1 MKNKIYNFLL
11 IFFLI
16 IFANSEVNS
25 NEQFSFDVTNVE
37 ILENGKIFK
46 GLNKGVATSNNGIVI
61 SADSFEYNKETNI
74 LIAKDNVKM
83 EDTIENY
90 TIFSDQVTY
99 FKNDEKILTK
109 GNSKA
114 SYVNGQLIQAD
125 SFEYNKETNI
135 LIAKDNVKME
145 DTIENYTIFSDQV
158 TYFKNDE
165 KILTKGNSKASY
177 VNGQLIQADSFEYN
191 KETNILIAKDNVK
204 MEDTIENYTIFSDQ
218 VTYFKNDEKILTK
231 GNSKASYV
239 NGQLIQADSFEYNK
253 ETNILIAKDNVKMED
268 TIENYTIFSD
278 QVTYFKND
286 EKILTKGKTKSL
298 INNKYEILSKNV
310 LFLINKN
317 LLSSKER
324 TTIKD
329 KNSNFYQ
336 LDEFELLKEKE
347 ELRGNKIL
355 AISNFGSS
363 KSDKLYFSSAIID
376 LNTKNYLAKD
386 TKIKIHKDI
395 FNNPKNDPRLV
406 GISSNKNGNITTIN
420 KGIFTSCGENDN
432 CPPWS
437 IKAEEIKHDRKK
449 KQLIYKNAFLKIYD
463 LPVLYFP
470 KFFHPDPTVKRQ
482 SGFLQ
487 PKLGDSDILG
497 SSATIP
503 YFYSKNDS
511 TDFTF
516 TPTIFDKNTKML
528 QTEFRKVGKNYDF
541 ISDFGFTNDYKSSID
556 NKKKNISHLFG
567 KLDKDLKLENFNS
580 SNLFLSIE
588 RVTNDTYLKVFDENI
603 VTKTLKPDNYD
614 VLNSE
619 LKISLDHDNYNL
631 NAGFEVYE
639 NLQRKESD
647 RYQYVLPY
655 YSYNK
660 ILSKNY
666 LNGSLSLLSE
676 GNNQLKNTN
685 NLRSRIINDVS
696 YRGFSRISNLGLKNN
711 ININLKNLNSSGK
724 NDLEYTSSPQIDL
737 MGMVEFVSKLPLS
750 KETSFHKN
758 LITPKI
764 SLRFNPNDMKNYST
778 TNKKISVDNIFY
790 NNRIGVNDSI
800 ESGRS
805 LTLGIDYKKENI
817 EDINKYFEF
826 KLATSIRDKEE
837 NNLPKKSTLNR
848 KHSNLFGSLT
858 NNFSDHIV
866 LDYNFAIDNDLST
879 FEYNELS
886 AQLSLNNFVTDF
898 SFIEENGEMGD
909 ANVIENSFKYLIDEN
924 NNLSFKTRRNRK
936 LNLTEYYDL
945 VYEYKNDCLTAG
957 IKYKKTY
964 YEDRDLIPSENLFFT
979 ITLFPLTTYET
990 GNLR

>member
-1 MKNKIYNFLL
+1 MKNKNYNLL
-11 IFFLI
+11 LVLFLI
-16 IFANSEVNS
+16 IFINFKANS

-37 ILENGKIFK
+37 ILQNGKIFR

-61 SADSFEYNKETNI
+61 S
-74 LIAKDNVKM
+74 
-83 EDTIENY
+83 
-90 TIFSDQVTY
+90 
-99 FKNDEKILTK
+99 
-109 GNSKA
+109 
-114 SYVNGQLIQAD
+114 
-125 SFEYNKETNI
+125 
-135 LIAKDNVKME
+135 
-145 DTIENYTIFSDQV
+145 
-158 TYFKNDE
+158 
-165 KILTKGNSKASY
+165 
-177 VNGQLIQADSFEYN
+177 
-191 KETNILIAKDNVK
+191 
-204 MEDTIENYTIFSDQ
+204 
-218 VTYFKNDEKILTK
+218 
-231 GNSKASYV
+231 
-239 NGQLIQADSFEYNK
+239 ADSFEYNK

-317 LLSSKER
+317 LLSSKEK

-336 LDEFELLKEKE
+336 LDEFELLKDKD

-386 TKIKIHKDI
+386 IKIKIHNDI
-395 FNNPKNDPRLV
+395 FNNPKNDPRLLGV
-406 GISSNKNGNITTIN
+406 SSNKNGDITVVN
-420 KGIFTSCGENDN
+420 KGIFTSCGDSDK

-437 IKAEEIKHDRKK
+437 IKADKIKHDRKK
-449 KQLIYKNAFLKIYD
+449 KQLIYKNAFLNIYD
-463 LPVLYFP
+463 IPVLYFP

-503 YFYSKNDS
+503 YFYAKNDS

-528 QTEFRKVGKNYDF
+528 QTEFRKVGNNYNF
-541 ISDFGFTNDYKSSID
+541 ISDFGFTNNYKSSID
-556 NKKKNISHLFG
+556 NKKKNMSHFFG

-580 SNLFLSIE
+580 SNLSLSIE

-603 VTKTLKPDNYD
+603 VTKTLKPENYD

-619 LKISLDHDNYNL
+619 LKISFNHDNYNL
-631 NAGFEVYE
+631 NAGLEVYE
-639 NLQRKESD
+639 DLQREESD

-655 YSYNK
+655 YNYSK

-666 LNGSLSLLSE
+666 LDGSLSLLSE
-676 GNNQLKNTN
+676 GDNQLKNTN
-685 NLRSRIINDVS
+685 NLRSRVVNDLS
-696 YRGFSRISNLGLKNN
+696 YRSFDRINNLGLKNN
-711 ININLKNLNSSGK
+711 ININLKNLNSYGK

-737 MGMVEFVSKLPLS
+737 MGMFEFTSKLPLS
-750 KETSFHKN
+750 KESSSHQN
-758 LITPKI
+758 LLTPKV
-764 SLRFNPNDMKNYST
+764 SLRFNPNDMKNYS
-778 TNKKISVDNIFY
+778 NADKKINVDNIFY
-790 NNRIGVNDSI
+790 NNRIGINDSI

-805 LTLGIDYKKENI
+805 LTLGIDYKKEKI

-848 KHSNLFGSLT
+848 KNSNLFGSLT
-858 NNFSDHIV
+858 NNFSDQITV
-866 LDYNFAIDNDLST
+866 DYNFAIDNDLST

-886 AQLSLNNFVTDF
+886 AQLLINNFITDF

-909 ANVIENSFKYLIDEN
+909 TNVIENSFKYLIDEN
-924 NNLSFKTRRNRK
+924 NNISFKTRRNRK

>member
-1 MKNKIYNFLL
+1 MKNKNFNFLL

-16 IFANSEVNS
+16 ILINSQANS
-25 NEQFSFDVTNVE
+25 NEQFNFDVTNVE

-46 GLNKGVATSNNGIVI
+46 GLNKGIATSNNGIVI
-61 SADSFEYNKETNI
+61 NADSFEYNKETNI

-114 SYVNGQLIQAD
+114 SYINGQLINAD

-177 VNGQLIQADSFEYN
+177 INGQLIN
-191 KETNILIAKDNVK
+191 
-204 MEDTIENYTIFSDQ
+204 
-218 VTYFKNDEKILTK
+218 
-231 GNSKASYV
+231 
-239 NGQLIQADSFEYNK
+239 ADSFEYNK

-298 INNKYEILSKNV
+298 INNKYEIQSKNV

-336 LDEFELLKEKE
+336 LDEFELLKEKD

-386 TKIKIHKDI
+386 TKIKIHKEI
-395 FNNPKNDPRLV
+395 FNNPKNDPRLLGV
-406 GISSNKNGNITTIN
+406 SSNKNGDITIVN
-420 KGIFTSCGENDN
+420 KGIFTSCGNSDK

-437 IKAEEIKHDRKK
+437 IKAEKIKHDRKK

-463 LPVLYFP
+463 IPVLYFP

-503 YFYSKNDS
+503 YFYAKNES

-528 QTEFRKVGKNYDF
+528 QTEFRKVGNNYNF
-541 ISDFGFTNDYKSSID
+541 ISDFGFINNYKSSID
-556 NKKKNISHLFG
+556 NKKKNISHF
-567 KLDKDLKLENFNS
+567 LEN
-580 SNLFLSIE
+580 LI
-588 RVTNDTYLKVFDENI
+588 
-603 VTKTLKPDNYD
+603 
-614 VLNSE
+614 
-619 LKISLDHDNYNL
+619 
-631 NAGFEVYE
+631 
-639 NLQRKESD
+639 
-647 RYQYVLPY
+647 
-655 YSYNK
+655 K
-660 ILSKNY
+660 ILN
-666 LNGSLSLLSE
+666 
-676 GNNQLKNTN
+676 
-685 NLRSRIINDVS
+685 
-696 YRGFSRISNLGLKNN
+696 
-711 ININLKNLNSSGK
+711 
-724 NDLEYTSSPQIDL
+724 
-737 MGMVEFVSKLPLS
+737 
-750 KETSFHKN
+750 
-758 LITPKI
+758 
-764 SLRFNPNDMKNYST
+764 
-778 TNKKISVDNIFY
+778 
-790 NNRIGVNDSI
+790 
-800 ESGRS
+800 
-805 LTLGIDYKKENI
+805 
-817 EDINKYFEF
+817 
-826 KLATSIRDKEE
+826 
-837 NNLPKKSTLNR
+837 
-848 KHSNLFGSLT
+848 
-858 NNFSDHIV
+858 
-866 LDYNFAIDNDLST
+866 
-879 FEYNELS
+879 
-886 AQLSLNNFVTDF
+886 
-898 SFIEENGEMGD
+898 
-909 ANVIENSFKYLIDEN
+909 
-924 NNLSFKTRRNRK
+924 
-936 LNLTEYYDL
+936 
-945 VYEYKNDCLTAG
+945 
-957 IKYKKTY
+957 
-964 YEDRDLIPSENLFFT
+964 
-979 ITLFPLTTYET
+979 
-990 GNLR
+990 

>member
-1 MKNKIYNFLL
+1 MKNKNYNLL
-11 IFFLI
+11 LVLFLI
-16 IFANSEVNS
+16 IFINFKANS

-37 ILENGKIFK
+37 ILQNGKIFR

-61 SADSFEYNKETNI
+61 S
-74 LIAKDNVKM
+74 
-83 EDTIENY
+83 
-90 TIFSDQVTY
+90 
-99 FKNDEKILTK
+99 
-109 GNSKA
+109 
-114 SYVNGQLIQAD
+114 
-125 SFEYNKETNI
+125 
-135 LIAKDNVKME
+135 
-145 DTIENYTIFSDQV
+145 
-158 TYFKNDE
+158 
-165 KILTKGNSKASY
+165 
-177 VNGQLIQADSFEYN
+177 
-191 KETNILIAKDNVK
+191 
-204 MEDTIENYTIFSDQ
+204 
-218 VTYFKNDEKILTK
+218 
-231 GNSKASYV
+231 
-239 NGQLIQADSFEYNK
+239 ADSFEYNK

-317 LLSSKER
+317 LLSSKEK

-336 LDEFELLKEKE
+336 LDEFELLKDKD

-386 TKIKIHKDI
+386 IKIKIHNDI
-395 FNNPKNDPRLV
+395 FNNPKNDPRLLGV
-406 GISSNKNGNITTIN
+406 SSNKNGDITIVN
-420 KGIFTSCGENDN
+420 KGIFTSCGDSDK

-437 IKAEEIKHDRKK
+437 IKADKIKHDRKK
-449 KQLIYKNAFLKIYD
+449 KQLIYKNAFLNIYD
-463 LPVLYFP
+463 IPVLYFP

-503 YFYSKNDS
+503 YFYAKNDS

-528 QTEFRKVGKNYDF
+528 QTEFRKVGNNYNF
-541 ISDFGFTNDYKSSID
+541 ISDFGFTNNYKSSID
-556 NKKKNISHLFG
+556 NKKKNISHFFG
-567 KLDKDLKLENFNS
+567 KLDRDLELENFNS
-580 SNLFLSIE
+580 SNLSLSIE

-603 VTKTLKPDNYD
+603 VTKTLKPENYD

-619 LKISLDHDNYNL
+619 LKISFNHDNYNL
-631 NAGFEVYE
+631 NAGLEVYE
-639 NLQRKESD
+639 DLQREESD

-655 YSYNK
+655 YNYSK

-666 LNGSLSLLSE
+666 LDGSLSLLSE
-676 GNNQLKNTN
+676 GDNQLKNTN
-685 NLRSRIINDVS
+685 NLRSRVVNDLS
-696 YRGFSRISNLGLKNN
+696 YRSFDRISNLGLKNN
-711 ININLKNLNSSGK
+711 ININLKNLNSYGK

-737 MGMVEFVSKLPLS
+737 MGMFEFTSKLPLS
-750 KETSFHKN
+750 KESSSHQN
-758 LITPKI
+758 LLTPKV
-764 SLRFNPNDMKNYST
+764 SLRFNPNDMKNYS
-778 TNKKISVDNIFY
+778 NADKKINVDNIFY
-790 NNRIGVNDSI
+790 NNRIGINDSI

-805 LTLGIDYKKENI
+805 LTLGIDYKKEKI

-848 KHSNLFGSLT
+848 KNSNLFGSLT
-858 NNFSDHIV
+858 NNFSDQITV
-866 LDYNFAIDNDLST
+866 DYNFAIDNDLST

-886 AQLSLNNFVTDF
+886 AQLLINNFITDF

-924 NNLSFKTRRNRK
+924 NNISFKTRRNRK

>member
-696 YRGFSRISNLGLKNN
+696 YRSFSRISNLGLKNN

-750 KETSFHKN
+750 KETSFHQN

-764 SLRFNPNDMKNYST
+764 SLRLQSK
-778 TNKKISVDNIFY
+778 
-790 NNRIGVNDSI
+790 
-800 ESGRS
+800 
-805 LTLGIDYKKENI
+805 
-817 EDINKYFEF
+817 
-826 KLATSIRDKEE
+826 
-837 NNLPKKSTLNR
+837 
-848 KHSNLFGSLT
+848 
-858 NNFSDHIV
+858 
-866 LDYNFAIDNDLST
+866 
-879 FEYNELS
+879 
-886 AQLSLNNFVTDF
+886 
-898 SFIEENGEMGD
+898 
-909 ANVIENSFKYLIDEN
+909 
-924 NNLSFKTRRNRK
+924 
-936 LNLTEYYDL
+936 
-945 VYEYKNDCLTAG
+945 
-957 IKYKKTY
+957 
-964 YEDRDLIPSENLFFT
+964 
-979 ITLFPLTTYET
+979 
-990 GNLR
+990 